1 MEELKGK
8 RVRLVRM
15 EDPYTNLKKGDL
27 GTITGVDGLNQI
39 LVKWD
44 NGSTLSLIPDVD
56 EYEILE
62 VERRIYS
69 FQKFLEF
76 VQEDS
81 YIDAKLEELEDL
93 VSSFT
98 EGKDL
103 MYEWENKN
111 DHQVIITY
119 QVNGDSTKFEMDLD
133 SNSIVK
139 TQNDKVVLQ
148 EEIDSVESALDM
160 IEKEIQSDLGIYEG
174 YSPQW
179 DSSIEED
186 EANRIVYQMKK
197 FQSNYNP
204 SDQMDEQLV
213 EVLKRQLRHYD
224 EINMDFVIDALLFDD
239 ASDETAE
246 NIIRTG
252 DIIMNKF
259 GTEPQMVVNAF
270 EDAFS
275 VLSRYVNMWDD
286 EDEVDEDEVDE
297 DEVDNR
303 IRHSAFERIEE
314 KKKGGR
320 TKSGRTK
327 SGRKVP
333 GKYLT
338 KNRKAMKKEIEKYSG
353 TDTYKKDWD
362 ADYKSGKG
370 GEGKRYKT
378 KKSAATK
385 AYQKK
390 YGNK

>member
-15 EDPYTNLKKGDL
+15 EDPYTDLKKGDE
-27 GTITGVDGLNQI
+27 GTINGVDGLNQI

-44 NGSTLSLIPDVD
+44 NGSMLSLIPDVD

-69 FQKFLEF
+69 FQRFLEF

-133 SNSIVK
+133 SNSIIK

-148 EEIDSVESALDM
+148 EEIDSVESGLDM
-160 IEKEIQSDLGIYEG
+160 IEKEIQSDLGIYER

-179 DSSIEED
+179 DSSIEEED

-197 FQSNYNP
+197 FQSNYNQ
-204 SDQMDEQLV
+204 SGQMDEQLV
-213 EVLKRQLRHYD
+213 EVLKRKLSHYD

-239 ASDETAE
+239 ASDETAQ

-275 VLSRYVNMWDD
+275 VLSHYVNMWD
-286 EDEVDEDEVDE
+286 DEDEVDE

-314 KKKGGR
+314 KKGR
-320 TKSGRTK
+320 SKSGRTK

-390 YGNK
+390 YGKK

>member
-15 EDPYTNLKKGDL
+15 EDPYTDLKKGDE
-27 GTITGVDGLNQI
+27 GTINGVDGLNQI

-44 NGSTLSLIPDVD
+44 NGSMLSLIPDVD

-69 FQKFLEF
+69 FQRFLEF

-133 SNSIVK
+133 SNSIIK

-148 EEIDSVESALDM
+148 EEIDSVESGLDM
-160 IEKEIQSDLGIYEG
+160 IEKEIQSDLGIYER

-197 FQSNYNP
+197 FQSNYNQ
-204 SDQMDEQLV
+204 SDQMGEQLV
-213 EVLKRQLRHYD
+213 EVLKRKLSHYD

-239 ASDETAE
+239 ASDETAQ

-286 EDEVDEDEVDE
+286 EDEVDEDEVD
-297 DEVDNR
+297 NR

-314 KKKGGR
+314 KKGR
-320 TKSGRTK
+320 SKSGRTK

-370 GEGKRYKT
+370 GEGKKYKT